1 MNRDDVFIDSGL
13 LLFHNF
19 RGNCIDAN
27 IIHREEEEKF
37 LIFGMEDE
45 YRYFLIIEESKIIIY
60 RDRGEEE
67 KFLKFSLMEN
77 EYQHL

>member
-1 MNRDDVFIDSGL
+1 MHG
-13 LLFHNF
+13 
-19 RGNCIDAN
+19 DAKWKLVEYLKM
-27 IIHREEEEKF
+27 I
-37 LIFGMEDE
+37 IFGMEDE

>member
-1 MNRDDVFIDSGL
+1 MILKVFFMNRDDVFIDSGL

-37 LIFGMEDE
+37 LEWRINID
-45 YRYFLIIEESKIIIY
+45 IS
-60 RDRGEEE
+60 
-67 KFLKFSLMEN
+67 
-77 EYQHL
+77 